1 MSFLEVEAVS
11 VSYGKVR
18 VLHDV
23 TIQVEQGQ
31 IVTVIGANGAGKT
44 TLINTISGILNHS
57 GAIRFDG
64 RVLPKTAARTAST
77 GIIQVPEGRRIFANL
92 TVEENLVLGGFSTKD
107 KAQQKAD
114 IERMYELYP
123 VLKERRRQA
132 AGSLSGGEQQMLAI
146 SRGLMSHPKLLMLDE
161 PSLGLAPLI
170 VKDVFE
176 LIKQLNADGVTIL
189 LVEQNAN
196 KALQIADFAY
206 VLENG
211 RIVAQGK
218 GIELLEDPQV
228 KEAYLGIKS
237 DGTLA
242 AEHAEYCDTK

>member
-23 TIQVEQGQ
+23 TFQVEQGQ

-44 TLINTISGILNHS
+44 TLINAVSGIVNHS

-64 RVLPKTAARTAST
+64 RALPKTAAKTAVA
-77 GIIQVPEGRRIFANL
+77 GIIQVPEGRRVFANL
-92 TVEENLVLGGFSTKD
+92 TVEENLILGGFGTPD
-107 KAQQKAD
+107 KTQQKAD

-123 VLKERRRQA
+123 VLAERRRQA

-170 VKDVFE
+170 VKDVFA

-189 LVEQNAN
+189 LVEQ
-196 KALQIADFAY
+196 
-206 VLENG
+206 
-211 RIVAQGK
+211 
-218 GIELLEDPQV
+218 
-228 KEAYLGIKS
+228 
-237 DGTLA
+237 
-242 AEHAEYCDTK
+242 